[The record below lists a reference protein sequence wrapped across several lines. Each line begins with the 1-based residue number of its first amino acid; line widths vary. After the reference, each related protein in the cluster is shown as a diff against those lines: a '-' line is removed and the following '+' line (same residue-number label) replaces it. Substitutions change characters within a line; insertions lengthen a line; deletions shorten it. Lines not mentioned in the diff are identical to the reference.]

1 MKTKIIN
8 ARVITPQQ
16 DIAHAAIEVE
26 NGIITNISDHANTES
41 SSTAQVID
49 AGGKIVT
56 AGWIDAHTHGGNGFD
71 YMDASEDEIA
81 QILIWLASTGVTSVL
96 PTIASS
102 PLEQMIAN
110 INRLAAVYKKD
121 IPGAKIAGIHLEG
134 PFINTNMR
142 GAQPE
147 KAIRNPSV
155 DEMQSLLDAGE
166 GLIRLV
172 TLAPELPGADGV
184 ITMLARNGIT
194 VSCGHS
200 SASHEEFVHAVSIG
214 VNRVAHTFNTMPP
227 FHHRKPGLLG
237 GAFLEDSV
245 YCELIMDGFHVVPNV
260 AKLLMKIKGKDKVV
274 LITDATQAAGLP
286 DGDYTRPGNRQ
297 ITVRNGVARLLSGA
311 LAGSTLTMNQAVKNM
326 VNQVNVPL
334 VDVLKMASL
343 NAAKSLQL
351 DIHSGSISIGKAA
364 DLLVLD
370 NDLNVVTTMIE
381 GKVVYNVA

>member
-1 MKTKIIN
+1 MGMKIIN

-26 NGIITNISDHANTES
+26 NGIITNISNFANTES
-41 SSTAQVID
+41 SSTTQVID

-71 YMDASEDEIA
+71 YMEASKAEIA
-81 QILIWLASTGVTSVL
+81 DILIWLASTGVTAVL

-102 PLEQMIAN
+102 PSDQMVAN
-110 INRLAAVYKKD
+110 IKNLVSVHKQNEA
-121 IPGAKIAGIHLEG
+121 GAKIAGIHLEG
-134 PFINTNMR
+134 PFLNCEMR

-147 KAIRNPSV
+147 QAIRNPSC
-155 DEMQSLLDAGE
+155 DEMQVLLDAGE

-172 TLAPELPGADGV
+172 TLAPELPGADEVIRMLVSKGV
-184 ITMLARNGIT
+184 T

-200 SASHEEFVHAVSIG
+200 NASYDEFVHAVSNG

-245 YCELIMDGFHVVPNV
+245 YCELILDGFHVVPSV
-260 AKLLMKIKGKDKVV
+260 AKLLVNIKGTDKVV

-297 ITVRNGVARLLSGA
+297 ITVRDGIARLLSGA

-326 VNQVNVPL
+326 VLL
-334 VDVLKMASL
+334 VDVPLMDALKMASI

-351 DIHSGSISIGKAA
+351 EKDLGSISIGKAA
-364 DLLVLD
+364 DLLIVD
-370 NDLNVVTTMIE
+370 EQMNVTTTIIN
-381 GKVVYNVA
+381 GKVVYSVT